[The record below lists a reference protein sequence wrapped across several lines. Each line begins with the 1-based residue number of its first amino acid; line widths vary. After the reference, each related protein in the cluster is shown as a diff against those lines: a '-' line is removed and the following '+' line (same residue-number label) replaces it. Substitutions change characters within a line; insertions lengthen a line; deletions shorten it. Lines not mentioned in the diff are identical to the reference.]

1 MGLHA
6 GIICLRVRNFGGGP
20 SSSVVGPQA
29 SLVVPWLSGFFTS
42 GVISLGL
49 WAGCLVLCAVSLV
62 LRVGFLVSRVCG
74 FFGVCFVLCAV
85 SPSSLSDVGFF
96 RDFPHCSVASLAVPC
111 VASLFVP

>member
-49 WAGCLVLCAVSLV
+49 WAGCLVLCVVSL
-62 LRVGFLVSRVCG
+62 GFARCFPGFASLWFFWRLFCFVCG
-74 FFGVCFVLCAV
+74 FSILLV
-85 SPSSLSDVGFF
+85 
-96 RDFPHCSVASLAVPC
+96 
-111 VASLFVP
+111 